1 MTVRVRGSIIRTVAV
16 SIVYAIIESYYVD
29 LSYGGGVVS
38 PYHALVFLIGLV
50 VGSDRNVKV
59 WVANVLLY
67 SVLEDDL
74 YWAFTFQLPSQ
85 WDPAYVVIGNF
96 PIYYVPFLS
105 VAVVLYV
112 KGLREEDHAEEAD

>member
-16 SIVYAIIESYYVD
+16 SIVYAIIESYYVN

-38 PYHALVFLIGLV
+38 AYHALVFLIGLV

-59 WVANVLLY
+59 WIANVLLY

-74 YWAFTFQLPSQ
+74 FWAFTFQLPSQ
-85 WDPAYVVIGNF
+85 WDSLYVVIGNF